1 MDYQATPQSG
11 KSYIHMWDVAST
23 VVFVGGF
30 LVDKSSLPLGLEV
43 LPKGTFLKVD
53 LTERKASVVKTAILY
68 EAITA
73 LSTAVKIK
81 KGSLL
86 IATDVVG
93 TGANK
98 SVVGVITTTDP
109 LFDSF
114 PIVANALGVIALGGV
129 VQSYTAAGVAI
140 NPDGLNFCNVDID
153 AQPSCSVI
161 YEARGVVPEALP
173 SAITDAIIGALKF
186 VQFLKK

>member
-93 TGANK
+93 TGA
-98 SVVGVITTTDP
+98 DP